1 LGVALRF
8 FPIDALIL
16 LLDIPSNTQQK
27 EVNEMTTA
35 TTATAI
41 NSTIVS
47 AYQNI
52 TAQTTDLNQAGLD
65 FISLVGCEMSAGRVT
80 GREYRASIEQ
90 AGVNPL
96 VAVKPS
102 HAEIIPT
109 ACEIMATIGSTGLTV
124 AKLLSLSTRVKR
136 SGTALEQGESLES
149 LDERTPSIKEIS
161 DSKKEDA
168 QDDAVTVAVPS
179 LDALVIGF
187 VAELKKQTKKNL
199 QTATFTD
206 LATPALEELKVLMSQ
221 LAQNRKA
228 QAKK

>member
-1 LGVALRF
+1 MALRF

>member
-1 LGVALRF
+1 
-8 FPIDALIL
+8 
-16 LLDIPSNTQQK
+16 LDIPSNTQQK
-27 EVNEMTTA
+27 AVNEMTT
-35 TTATAI
+35 TATAPTAV

-65 FISLVGCEMSAGRVT
+65 FISLVGVEMSTGRVS
-80 GREYRASIEQ
+80 GREYRASLEQ

-109 ACEIMATIGSTGLTV
+109 ACEIMATIGSSGLTV

-136 SGTALEQGESLES
+136 SGTALNQGETLDA

-161 DSKKEDA
+161 DSKKENA
-168 QDDAVTVAVPS
+168 GDDAVTVAVPT
-179 LDALVIGF
+179 LDALLIGF
-187 VAELKKQTKKNL
+187 IAELKKATKKNL
-199 QTATFTD
+199 ATATFSD
-206 LATPALEELKVLMSQ
+206 LATPALEEMKVIMTQ
-221 LAQNRKA
+221 LAKNKNAQN
-228 QAKK
+228 KK